1 MKILVLNA
9 GSSSCKYK
17 LFNMDDHS
25 VLCQGLV
32 ERIGDPT
39 TGCLTH
45 KIAPDTAKEEKIS
58 LEEPFKDH
66 AVALNKVIELLTDAK
81 KGVIKDTKEISVI
94 GHRVLHGGYYQT
106 QPALVDEACKKTIR
120 DAFPLGPLH
129 NPPNYTGIE
138 VAEKLFPGVPNVA
151 VFDTAFGMQMPE
163 EAYTYALPK
172 DLCKELQIRRYG
184 FHGTSHTYLTHR
196 GAAFMHKP
204 LEEFNCI
211 TLHLGNGSSLG
222 CVKNGK
228 CIDTSMGLTPLEG
241 VVMGT
246 RCGSIDPAIVPYIM
260 DQKGL
265 SAKEVDTIMNKKSG
279 LLGLCGQT
287 DLRDMHRLADQENNA
302 DAILARKIL
311 IRSFKKQLGSF
322 FFLLE
327 GHVDCLIFSAGIGEN
342 DAKVRAGV
350 VAGLESV
357 GICLDK
363 AKNETRSGDE
373 RDIST
378 ADSRV
383 KVLVIPTN
391 EELQIALTA
400 QDVLAKSKKA

>member
-1 MKILVLNA
+1 MLDHLRVNINYLTWMITVSCVKVFVSELVTP
-9 GSSSCKYK
+9 
-17 LFNMDDHS
+17 
-25 VLCQGLV
+25 Q
-32 ERIGDPT
+32 

-45 KIAPDTAKEEKIS
+45 KIAPDTDKEQKIV

-66 AVALNKVIELLTDAK
+66 AVALNKVIELLTDSE

-106 QPALVDEACKKTIR
+106 EPALVDEACKKTIR

-138 VAEKLFPGVPNVA
+138 VAEKLFPTVPNVA

-196 GAAFMHKP
+196 GAAFMKKQ
-204 LEEFNCI
+204 LDQFNCI

-246 RCGSIDPAIVPYIM
+246 RCGSIDPAIVPYII
-260 DQKGL
+260 DRKGL
-265 SAKEVDTIMNKKSG
+265 SPKEVDTIMNKKSG

-287 DLRDMHRLADQENNA
+287 DLRDIHRLADKENNA
-302 DAILARKIL
+302 DAQLARKIL
-311 IRSFKKQLGSF
+311 IRSFKKTLGSF

-327 GHVDCLIFSAGIGEN
+327 GKVDCLIFSAGIGEN
-342 DAKVRAGV
+342 DVFVRKSV
-350 VAGLESV
+350 VAGLESL
-357 GICLDK
+357 GICIDH

-378 ADSRV
+378 SDSKV
-383 KVLVIPTN
+383 KILVIPTN

-400 QDVLAKSKKA
+400 QDVLAKSKK

>member
-1 MKILVLNA
+1 
-9 GSSSCKYK
+9 
-17 LFNMDDHS
+17 MDDHS

-39 TGCLTH
+39 TGALTH
-45 KIAPDTAKEEKIS
+45 KIAPDTDKEEKIA

-66 AVALNKVIELLTDAK
+66 AVALNKVIALLTDK
-81 KGVIKDTKEISVI
+81 DKGVIKDTNEISVI
-94 GHRVLHGGYYQT
+94 GHRVLHGGYFQT
-106 QPALVDEACKKTIR
+106 TPALVDEKCKKTIR

-138 VAEKLFPGVPNVA
+138 VAEKLFPNVPNVA

-172 DLCKELQIRRYG
+172 ALSKELQIRRYG
-184 FHGTSHTYLTHR
+184 FHGTSHIYLVNR

-204 LEEFNCI
+204 LEQFNCI

-222 CVKNGK
+222 CAQNGK

-241 VVMGT
+241 LVMGT
-246 RCGSIDPAIVPYIM
+246 RCGSIDPAIVPYIIS
-260 DQKGL
+260 QKGI
-265 SAKEVDTIMNKKSG
+265 SAQEVDTIMNKKSG

-287 DLRDMHRLADQENNA
+287 DLRDIHRMADKENNA

-311 IRSFKKQLGSF
+311 IRSIKKTLGSF

-327 GHVDCLIFSAGIGEN
+327 GKVDCLIFSAGIGEN
-342 DAKVRAGV
+342 DAYVRSQV
-350 VAGLESV
+350 VKGLEGL
-357 GICLDK
+357 GICMDQE
-363 AKNETRSGDE
+363 KNATRSGDE

-378 ADSRV
+378 ADSKV
-383 KVLVIPTN
+383 KILVIPTN

-400 QDVLAKSKKA
+400 QEVLAKSKS